1 MIIDFDY
8 LSSISR
14 TVPFK
19 GTMFGCSFD
28 GQRLA
33 LVGYSL
39 VNTGEFEPIERG
51 SNQLKAVQAPKI
63 FFATYLEQITITRAM
78 RVFDQIGGCLGT
90 SSLALVVRGTNGRND
105 VFLRH
110 LRAHGSGHSA
120 KLFTEGQGRH
130 YEALEV
136 LGAVAD
142 DRAEGVITLAPEF
155 QPRPERVLLDEEIAL
170 VDPSKPFS
178 PLQEAFIYGLG
189 EWSCKRKRPKYKIGQ
204 ANLRLW

>member
-1 MIIDFDY
+1 
-8 LSSISR
+8 
-14 TVPFK
+14 
-19 GTMFGCSFD
+19 MFSAPPSGP
-28 GQRLA
+28 RIRA
-33 LVGYSL
+33 L
-39 VNTGEFEPIERG
+39 
-51 SNQLKAVQAPKI
+51 
-63 FFATYLEQITITRAM
+63 
-78 RVFDQIGGCLGT
+78 
-90 SSLALVVRGTNGRND
+90 
-105 VFLRH
+105 
-110 LRAHGSGHSA
+110 A
-120 KLFTEGQGRH
+120 KLFTEGRGVTTRG
-130 YEALEV
+130 ALEV